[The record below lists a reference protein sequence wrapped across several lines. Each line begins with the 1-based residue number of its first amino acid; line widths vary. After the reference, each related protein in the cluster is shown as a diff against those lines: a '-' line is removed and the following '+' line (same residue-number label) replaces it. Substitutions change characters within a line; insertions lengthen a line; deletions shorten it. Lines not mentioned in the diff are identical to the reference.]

1 MHMGFTMRQ
10 ECIAAVQAKV
20 LRLNSAAI
28 SSVTTGKVR
37 CPPAS
42 FYPCLTVHFV
52 RNAGHAVAFVMPAS
66 GAVGS
71 ICWLSLT

>member
-37 CPPAS
+37 CMQECHEQYL
-42 FYPCLTVHFV
+42 FE
-52 RNAGHAVAFVMPAS
+52 HATCTLAMVLA
-66 GAVGS
+66 
-71 ICWLSLT
+71 